1 MEYHIK
7 KDLNYYT
14 KKINNYLTLINSD
27 EQLTDKEKEIIEK
40 KLSNLLGKLEM
51 IKKSEVMNI
60 ENINNKQKQILKER
74 LFNQYK
80 AYLTNKNIYL
90 SNKCKE
96 NKDFKYLNEC
106 FDFINSKK
114 PLNKTD
120 NIDKL
125 TINEFIIEP
134 EFYEFIDYFNN
145 HHRENTIFDIFL
157 V

>member
-7 KDLNYYT
+7 KDLNYYN

-114 PLNKTD
+114 PLNKTVPE
-120 NIDKL
+120 NCKL
-125 TINEFIIEP
+125 AIIFP
-134 EFYEFIDYFNN
+134 NGYLFPYAVPF
-145 HHRENTIFDIFL
+145 FL
-157 V
+157 AIYVGGLVLWQTSA